1 MIMIEN
7 HRLTLVVLGRREVVF
22 ESSSKRF
29 GNDSV
34 DDKDFARRQGRLVV
48 RFTNRPISNI

>member
-1 MIMIEN
+1 VSISN
-7 HRLTLVVLGRREVVF
+7 KSYLSLVYVFREVVF